1 MLRPRGPERDQRES
15 IRKASLRYILLG
27 LSLLLLSLILS
38 VALIG
43 YLYVRVERSY
53 PGLSYALDEGSTANF
68 SLTDVPEDY
77 IVSLNYSVSSTGN
90 PSDFEMYFIFLDEYG
105 EPFKS
110 EKVVFEGNRSVGAVD
125 IHSRLQGGLLLIS
138 ALRSCR
144 GEISMRISYLA
155 RPWYYNM
162 LSLFN
167 MVASL
172 VGMGAALKGVAY
184 YLIYKLGEQ
193 RPRRLVH

>member
-1 MLRPRGPERDQRES
+1 MLRPRGPERDQKES
-15 IRKASLRYILLG
+15 IRKASYRYILLG
-27 LSLLLLSLILS
+27 LSLLFISLVLS

-53 PGLSYALDEGSTANF
+53 PSLSYTLDEGGIASF

-77 IVSLNYSVSSTGN
+77 IVRLNYSVLSTGD
-90 PSDFEMYFIFLDEYG
+90 PSDFEMYFVFLDEYG

-110 EKVVFEGNRSVGAVD
+110 EKVVFEGNRSAGAVD

-138 ALRSCR
+138 ALRSCH
-144 GEISMRISYLA
+144 GEITMRISYLA
-155 RPWYYNM
+155 RPWYFNL

-167 MVASL
+167 LIASL
-172 VGMGAALKGVAY
+172 VGMGAAVKGVAY